1 MLASKPISR
10 AVPALVALCLGTQA
24 ALAAPAEPPRQ
35 TQGIA
40 PALPATAAP
49 QSSLV
54 LEAGAGR
61 VLQAGR
67 AIANLFAADPKV
79 AEVRPASPTSLFVFG
94 IAPGRT
100 TIAALDE
107 SGGVV
112 AQYDV
117 LVRPSRFAA
126 AEAQGAIA
134 RALPGTGVS
143 VDTTPNGLT
152 LRGTVATPAEA
163 EQAMAVARGYATEK
177 QTVDNRLSVQSAT
190 QVNLR
195 VRIAEVARNV
205 TRQFGINWA
214 ALGTIGKFTIAGATL
229 DTLTDPTNPPNRI
242 LASYVNKGADA
253 NALLD
258 LLAQDNLATI
268 LAEPNLT
275 AMSGETASFLA
286 GGEYPIPVAQQNQT
300 ITIDFKQYGVSLA
313 FVPTVISPSR
323 ISLHVRPEVS
333 QLTTQGAVQIQAGNS
348 TLQIPALTVR
358 RADTTVELGSG
369 QSFAIA
375 GLLQA
380 QSTHGATGLPY
391 LGELPVIGALFRSDK
406 FQRQETELVILITPY
421 IVRPVSD
428 PRRLAAPTDDY
439 VPPNDAD
446 RVLYNRQRAAA
457 AGLPRPMIGDAGFM
471 MH

>member
-1 MLASKPISR
+1 MLAFKPI
-10 AVPALVALCLGTQA
+10 PALIALL
-24 ALAAPAEPPRQ
+24 LAAGGARMAAAAEAPHLVPGMSPVRSAA
-35 TQGIA
+35 IA
-40 PALPATAAP
+40 PHSTILI
-49 QSSLV
+49 
-54 LEAGAGR
+54 EAGSGR

-79 AEVRPASPTSLFVFG
+79 AEVRPASPTSVFVFG

-107 SGGVV
+107 AGGVV

-117 LVRPSRFAA
+117 LVRPSAYGA

-134 RALPGTGVS
+134 RVLPGTGVT
-143 VDTTPNGLT
+143 VATTPTGLSLNGQ
-152 LRGTVATPAEA
+152 VSTPAEA
-163 EQAMAVARGYATEK
+163 ERAMSVLRSYATDK
-177 QTVDNRLSVQSAT
+177 QTIDNRLSVLSAV

-195 VRIAEVARNV
+195 VRIAEIARNV

-214 ALGTIGKFTIAGATL
+214 ALGTIGRFGIAYGAADVL
-229 DTLTDPTNPPNRI
+229 SDPTSPPNQ
-242 LASYVNKGADA
+242 LGFAYANKGVNA
-253 NALLD
+253 NAVLD

-275 AMSGETASFLA
+275 ALSGETASFLA

-313 FVPTVISPSR
+313 FVPTVLSPDR

-380 QSTHGATGLPY
+380 QSTHGASGLPY

-406 FQRQETELVILITPY
+406 FQRQETELVILVTPY

-439 VPPNDAD
+439 VPPDDAD
-446 RVLYNRQRAAA
+446 RVLYYRQRGTI
-457 AGLPRPMIGDAGFM
+457 AGSPRPIPGDAGFM
-471 MH
+471 MN